1 MSNKACVPDVDTV
14 VLAGGKGSRLREVYP
29 DVPKILVP
37 IRGKTILEWQLEC
50 LRQRNLGRIIL
61 SLGYMA
67 DKVIEFINRKS
78 IKDVFWFVEDKPLGT
93 GGAIPLIHERFNL
106 TSPFFVI
113 NGDTVLRVDY
123 RKCLAFHWERNSDIT
138 VIVKREEGLK
148 DIGSVELD
156 EDSRVLSFEE
166 KVGNKS
172 SFINAGCYCFTFS
185 RVKELFNK
193 DYLSIECD
201 IIPLAVK
208 SGKRVYGFEITK
220 GFYDFGTIEKIR
232 KYAALIDK

>member
-1 MSNKACVPDVDTV
+1 MDIV
-14 VLAGGKGSRLREVYP
+14 VLAGGKGTRLRRFFP
-29 DVPKILVP
+29 GIPKILVE
-37 IRGKTILEWQLEC
+37 IKGKSILDRQIENLTSRGFEGIF
-50 LRQRNLGRIIL
+50 L
-61 SLGYMA
+61 SLGYLSE
-67 DKVIEFINRKS
+67 KVIEYLQNRGLVDKVS
-78 IKDVFWFVEDKPLGT
+78 YYVEKTPMGT
-93 GGAIPLIHERFNL
+93 GGAIPHIYREYGLKE
-106 TSPFFVI
+106 PFFVL
-113 NGDTVLRVDY
+113 NGDTLLEIDY
-123 RKCLAFHWERNSDIT
+123 REVLKFHCQKNSDIT
-138 VIVKREEGLK
+138 VVVKKEKGLK

-172 SFINAGCYCFTFS
+172 SFINAGCYCFTFG